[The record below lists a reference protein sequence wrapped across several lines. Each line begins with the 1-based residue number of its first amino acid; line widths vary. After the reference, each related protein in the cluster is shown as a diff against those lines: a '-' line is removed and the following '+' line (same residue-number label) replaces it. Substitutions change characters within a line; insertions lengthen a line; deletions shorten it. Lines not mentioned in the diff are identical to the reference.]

1 MLSRWPATLVD
12 VASHAG
18 PRRGQWLLVFAMA
31 AGLIGVDLMLLCT
44 SHTRPSAVSASATS
58 ASVTSTDS
66 TGAMAAAILGPTLA
80 PSAPTDASSV
90 RPRTSPGHCRGTV
103 PHLGLAVLVEPA
115 FSFTGPLPAALPAA
129 AVHEPDVA
137 ATPATRPARGPPT
150 ASVRRA
156 ELCLWRH

>member
-1 MLSRWPATLVD
+1 
-12 VASHAG
+12 
-18 PRRGQWLLVFAMA
+18 LLVFAMA

-44 SHTRPSAVSASATS
+44 SHTRPSAVSASATSASVTSASVTS

>member
-1 MLSRWPATLVD
+1 LV
-12 VASHAG
+12 
-18 PRRGQWLLVFAMA
+18 VFAMA

-44 SHTRPSAVSASATS
+44 SHTRPAAVSAAAVPAAAVSA
-58 ASVTSTDS
+58 AAVPADS
-66 TGAMAAAILGPTLA
+66 TGARAAILAPTPA
-80 PSAPTDASSV
+80 PSVSADTSSV

-103 PHLGLAVLVEPA
+103 PHLSPAVLVEST
-115 FSFTGPLPAALPAA
+115 FSFSGPLPAALPAS

-137 ATPATRPARGPPT
+137 AAPATRPARGPPT

>member
-1 MLSRWPATLVD
+1 MLSRWAATLVD

-44 SHTRPSAVSASATS
+44 SHTRPAAISASAVP
-58 ASVTSTDS
+58 ADS
-66 TGAMAAAILGPTLA
+66 TGARAAILAPTPA
-80 PSAPTDASSV
+80 PSAPADTSSV

-103 PHLGLAVLVEPA
+103 PHLSPAVLVEPT
-115 FSFTGPLPAALPAA
+115 FSFSGPLPAALPASA
-129 AVHEPDVA
+129 AHEPDVA